1 MHEDC
6 YVRYANIGTCRRDE
20 EHFDFLIKVFIS
32 TLAILY
38 YETIKF
44 PCDGKLT
51 VSSFNSRFANR
62 FLLI

>member
-6 YVRYANIGTCRRDE
+6 YVRYANIGTCRRDG

-38 YETIKF
+38 YETI
-44 PCDGKLT
+44 
-51 VSSFNSRFANR
+51 
-62 FLLI
+62 